1 MLIKFTKDF
10 ARNWRAGEIVTA
22 KYLGQGEMLVDNV
35 AKVNSSLLFKHCKI
49 ISEPDCDKT
58 GLTNKEFEYC
68 KNDCVALNILE
79 APKDL
84 YIFIGGRGNG
94 KTYYTERR
102 NKMIDY
108 VKGDSEINIHEF
120 LKRHEYK
127 RIISIYPSGNKI
139 VCWYEY

>member
-35 AKVNSSLLFKHCKI
+35 AKVDSSLLFKHCKI

-58 GLTNKEFEYC
+58 GLTNKELEYC
-68 KNDCVALNILE
+68 KNDCVTLNILE
-79 APKDL
+79 VPENL

-94 KTYYTERR
+94 KTYYIERMKKQCQ
-102 NKMIDY
+102 NL
-108 VKGDSEINIHEF
+108 S
-120 LKRHEYK
+120 
-127 RIISIYPSGNKI
+127 
-139 VCWYEY
+139 